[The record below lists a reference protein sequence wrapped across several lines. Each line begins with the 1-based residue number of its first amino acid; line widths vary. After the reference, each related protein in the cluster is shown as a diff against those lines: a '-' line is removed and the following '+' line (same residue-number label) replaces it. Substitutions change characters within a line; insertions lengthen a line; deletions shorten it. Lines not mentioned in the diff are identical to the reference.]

1 MLYNLA
7 QCFGFTMRSCRSCNV
22 RVLVAI
28 VCGLLTGV
36 VLGLGIWRMVVR
48 INRGIFVSVSST
60 PVQFC
65 RNGGTWQNGRCICT
79 EEWKGLRCTIANF
92 CNNSTYGTFTFG
104 IIPVGRYGPS
114 LQTCPPDT
122 VNAGSPQ
129 ATRLCGVSE
138 LGVIEAQNVTIG
150 NCEVNL
156 ESLEKQIAQA
166 LTELLSGTIAK
177 RRRATAEFKIHNESH
192 HLPYH
197 RWPEYEWVGNEKQD
211 VQINDNT
218 TNFENI
224 STEAQILTA
233 NASKL
238 TPQNITSATTVVAQ
252 IFNKTGETEIQAK
265 KLAVTTVSQIL
276 DASADVFQKAAEIDT
291 RNSFNIKLECIRLI
305 QQMESYS
312 FSLGDETVVEPNIA
326 IQSVSLVNGTRPS
339 VLFSVQK
346 GSSNSLVSGRTSIN
360 KTADGLNPDGQTELQ
375 ILFNTGKDKT
385 SCGFVVYQNHKLF
398 QSKTFTAT
406 SDFSQKIISS
416 KASGSQE
423 IQNDVSV
430 KMVFNP
436 TVIRQRRTPAS
447 LLCLCLLE
455 FFKKR
460 LGHTWLPKRHEHH
473 RVPRLPMQPHNQ
485 FRCID
490 GFKKDYKYPESLD
503 VLSNIGCALSI
514 AGLALTILFQI
525 LTRKIRKTSVTWVLV
540 SLCTSMLIFN
550 LLFVFG
556 IENSN
561 KNLKTS
567 DSDIDT
573 NPENNKIPETD
584 TVETPNPSCT
594 AIAALLHYFL
604 LGTFTWNGLSATQL
618 YFLLIRTMKP
628 LPPHFIVIISLVG
641 WGVPAII
648 VGITIGIIYAL
659 SGNKTYWELDYR
671 QEEICWLAIPKN
683 NDFARSPL
691 LWSFILPVTIIL
703 ITNIAIFVTI
713 TVKVLW
719 KNNQN
724 LTSTKKVSSFK
735 KVLSTLSIA
744 VVFGVTWIFAY
755 AMLINNDDIRI
766 VFSYIFCLFNTTQ
779 AVKNVTLVDHFV
791 YLMGV
796 KHPIVKFC
804 SFRGS
809 DHKVRTPGDRMLLQ
823 VSKWGNGITM
833 LEVEEMGNTP
843 STNLFPLRKLKIVKI
858 REQTCTAAMSSNG
871 PLNRH
876 WAQHC
881 VYLKGVHVHSSCEL
895 LDCKYSFS
903 TQFEQKQSEAK
914 AFDGPTDTARK
925 DVQYAQI
932 HTLPERTI
940 YAAGAVC
947 SD

>member
-1 MLYNLA
+1 MS
-7 QCFGFTMRSCRSCNV
+7 SCRSCNV
-22 RVLVAI
+22 RVLVAV
-28 VCGLLTGV
+28 VCGLLTGI

-48 INRGIFVSVSST
+48 INRGISLSVPST

-79 EEWKGLRCTIANF
+79 EEWRGLRCTIENF
-92 CNNSTYGTFTFG
+92 CKNGTYLNFTFG

-114 LQTCPPDT
+114 LETCPPST
-122 VNAGSPQ
+122 ANAGSPR
-129 ATRLCGVSE
+129 ATVLCGISE
-138 LGVIEAQNVTIG
+138 LGVIGLQNITIG
-150 NCEVNL
+150 SCEVNL
-156 ESLEKQIAQA
+156 ETLEKQINNI
-166 LTELLSGTIAK
+166 TTNSAK
-177 RRRATAEFKIHNESH
+177 ISE
-192 HLPYH
+192 
-197 RWPEYEWVGNEKQD
+197 D
-211 VQINDNT
+211 VQVLT
-218 TNFENI
+218 TNV
-224 STEAQILTA
+224 
-233 NASKL
+233 SKL
-238 TPQNITSATTVVAQ
+238 TAQNITSATTVVGQ
-252 IFNKTGETEIQAK
+252 IFNKTREAESQAK

-276 DASADVFQKAAEIDT
+276 DASAHVFQQAAEIDSG
-291 RNSFNIKLECIRLI
+291 NSFNILI
-305 QQMESYS
+305 EQMENYS

-326 IQSVSLVNGTRPS
+326 IQSVTLDSNAGPS

-346 GSSNSLVSGRTSIN
+346 GSSNSLVSGETSIN
-360 KTADGLNPDGQTELQ
+360 KTSDGLNPNAQTELQ
-375 ILFNTGKDKT
+375 ILFNTGKNKS

-416 KASGSQE
+416 KADGSEQ

-430 KMVFNP
+430 QMVFNP
-436 TVIRQRRTPAS
+436 TYD
-447 LLCLCLLE
+447 
-455 FFKKR
+455 KR
-460 LGHTWLPKRHEHH
+460 ELQLHSYACVYWNFSKSDWDTLGCQKHMSTSGFLGCQCNHTTNFAVL
-473 RVPRLPMQPHNQ
+473 MS
-485 FRCID
+485 
-490 GFKKDYKYPESLD
+490 FKKDYKYPESLD

-561 KNLKTS
+561 KKLKTS

-573 NPENNKIPETD
+573 NPENNKIPESD

-604 LGTFTWNGLSATQL
+604 LVTFTWNGLSATQL

-628 LPPHFIVIISLVG
+628 LPPHFIFIISLVG

-648 VGITIGIIYAL
+648 VGLTIGIIYAL
-659 SGNKTYWELDYR
+659 SANKTYWELDYR

-691 LWSFILPVTIIL
+691 LWSFIVPVTIIL
-703 ITNIAIFVTI
+703 ITNIAIFVII

-724 LTSTKKVSSFK
+724 LTSTKKVSSLK

-779 AVKNVTLVDHFV
+779 GLQIFILYT
-791 YLMGV
+791 
-796 KHPIVKFC
+796 
-804 SFRGS
+804 
-809 DHKVRTPGDRMLLQ
+809 VRTK
-823 VSKWGNGITM
+823 V
-833 LEVEEMGNTP
+833 
-843 STNLFPLRKLKIVKI
+843 F
-858 REQTCTAAMSSNG
+858 
-871 PLNRH
+871 
-876 WAQHC
+876 
-881 VYLKGVHVHSSCEL
+881 
-895 LDCKYSFS
+895 
-903 TQFEQKQSEAK
+903 QSEASK
-914 AFDGPTDTARK
+914 VLKSLSSSFDRVKPRTSMTPLNLR
-925 DVQYAQI
+925 VRMYNMLRSI
-932 HTLPERTI
+932 PSLNERFRLLEPSAETEETSLSE
-940 YAAGAVC
+940 
-947 SD
+947 SDQAKSSA